1 MDIFT
6 EPWNFVL
13 FQKSC
18 EWSRIQS
25 VNATTILEVL
35 IGNQLLN
42 MPFVNVHPM
51 SLLWNVLILSPS
63 IIPQC
68 SICNNFPS
76 CVEGPQ
82 KLIYTVCSWCLQD
95 MLRLSSWFFEAPF
108 SPDQLLCRNWSEWVM
123 ASVDVDGGRGQ
134 SCYDL
139 LPLSQ
144 CMCFWKVHLYIIV
157 FR

>member
-76 CVEGPQ
+76 CVEDPKSWSTQSAVDVFRTCCVSHLDFLQPPFHLISCYVEIGVSGWWLQ
-82 KLIYTVCSWCLQD
+82 LMLMGEGVRAVMTYCHCLSACVFGKYIYT
-95 MLRLSSWFFEAPF
+95 
-108 SPDQLLCRNWSEWVM
+108 
-123 ASVDVDGGRGQ
+123 
-134 SCYDL
+134 
-139 LPLSQ
+139 
-144 CMCFWKVHLYIIV
+144 
-157 FR
+157 